1 MKIIGLTGGI
11 ASGKSTVSAY
21 LHSKEIPVF
30 DADAVSHEAEAKGS
44 VCLPKIVEIFGPQ
57 SLTPSGE
64 LDRKWVG
71 QEAFTNPAKLAALN
85 NIVHSYCDQARK
97 VFISQNNQ
105 EKIVVLD
112 VPLLIEC
119 NWYKKVDEV
128 WLVAVDKETQIKRA
142 MVRSGLSRAEVVSRI
157 NNQMSLEEKKKY
169 AEVIIDNSGGL
180 NELYA
185 QVDAAL
191 YRFEIES

>member
-21 LHSKEIPVF
+21 LHSKGIPIF
-30 DADAVSHEAEAKGS
+30 DADAVSHEAEAKDS
-44 VCLPKIVEIFGPQ
+44 VCLPKILAIFGPQ
-57 SLTPSGE
+57 SLTSGGE

-85 NIVHSYCDQARK
+85 NIVHSYCDQARQ

-119 NWYKKVDEV
+119 KWYKKVDEV
-128 WLVAVDKETQIKRA
+128 WLVAVDKETQITRA
-142 MVRSGLSRAEVVSRI
+142 MARSGLSRAEVVSRI
-157 NNQMSLEEKKKY
+157 NHQMSLEEKKKY
-169 AEVIIDNSGGL
+169 ADVIIDNSGGL
-180 NELYA
+180 AELYA

-191 YRFEIES
+191 YRFETES